1 MTELESTYVSTELG
15 SPIGGITIC
24 GDGTS
29 LCGLWMEGQKYFG
42 GTIPGE
48 MTPVAAKSDPVLKA
62 AALWLEAY
70 FAGRKPGL
78 DELPLA
84 PIGSSFRQV
93 VWEILKE
100 IPYGEV
106 TTYGDIACEAA
117 ARLGK
122 KSMASLAV
130 GGAVGHNP
138 ISIIIPCHRVVGAN
152 GSLTGYAGGLDKKL
166 WLLEHEGADTS
177 KLFRPTKG
185 TAL

>member
-1 MTELESTYVSTELG
+1 MAELESTYISAELG
-15 SPIGGITIC
+15 LPIGRITIC
-24 GDGTS
+24 SDGAS

-48 MTPVAAKSDPVLKA
+48 MAPVTTESDPVLKA
-62 AALWLEAY
+62 VALWLDAY
-70 FAGRKPGL
+70 FAGREPDL
-78 DELPLA
+78 NELPLA
-84 PIGSSFRQV
+84 PIGSAFRQI
-93 VWEILKE
+93 VWDILKE

-106 TTYGDIACEAA
+106 TTYGDIACEVAG
-117 ARLGK
+117 RLGK
-122 KSMASLAV
+122 KTMSSLAV

-166 WLLEHEGADTS
+166 WLLEHEGVDVS